1 MFSVDPIEQALS
13 IGTDFV
19 VAEMAPTLDQVSVT
33 SEQHAIVWRRSTMG
47 AGGFYSDRDAACLGF
62 IERPKLSKDCDSAY
76 DRDDDCFT
84 KNCESL
90 ELAFRGKSPPAKP
103 LWLPKTYFYS
113 SDSIG
118 CLVASVQQVLD
129 CIGDLEC
136 DFSRESFTVR
146 VVFVT
151 WGWGGFYPILP
162 PRSSSLISLFTP
174 NSPLLFLI
182 AVERI
187 IPARVIALPHGSI
200 DLYFRRRLWL
210 RRRWNVYRRG
220 P

>member
-13 IGTDFV
+13 MGTDFV
-19 VAEMAPTLDQVSVT
+19 VAGMAPTLDQVSVT

-62 IERPKLSKDCDSAY
+62 IERPKLSKECDSAY
-76 DRDDDCFT
+76 DRDVDCFT
-84 KNCESL
+84 KNCESF
-90 ELAFRGKSPPAKP
+90 ELAFRGKSPPPKP

-136 DFSRESFTVR
+136 DFNRESFTVR
-146 VVFVT
+146 SFLLLKGV
-151 WGWGGFYPILP
+151 GGRF
-162 PRSSSLISLFTP
+162 
-174 NSPLLFLI
+174 
-182 AVERI
+182 
-187 IPARVIALPHGSI
+187 
-200 DLYFRRRLWL
+200 
-210 RRRWNVYRRG
+210 
-220 P
+220 